1 MDKIFDGVVSM
12 ISFCD
17 EVVSMKD
24 IERYIKN
31 YYIKNYEALSKE
43 ELLILVK
50 DTLIVLNIALVG
62 YEKVLYLAC
71 CELEDKDS
79 ILFDLYDRLDTY
91 YESKDRHEWKEYLL
105 ESVKDDE

>member
-1 MDKIFDGVVSM
+1 MR
-12 ISFCD
+12 
-17 EVVSMKD
+17 E
-24 IERYIKN
+24 IEKLIEN
-31 YYIKNYEALSKE
+31 YYIKHYEDLSKD
-43 ELLILVK
+43 ELLVMFK

>member
-1 MDKIFDGVVSM
+1 M
-12 ISFCD
+12 I
-17 EVVSMKD
+17 MKD
-24 IERYIKN
+24 IDEFMEYCNR
-31 YYIKNYEALSKE
+31 LDHQS
-43 ELLILVK
+43 LIN
-50 DTLIVLNIALVG
+50 LIEGMYVEDIMEQARIDRLNKAF
-62 YEKVLYLAC
+62 ELAC

>member
-1 MDKIFDGVVSM
+1 MR
-12 ISFCD
+12 
-17 EVVSMKD
+17 E
-24 IERYIKN
+24 IEKLIEN
-31 YYIKNYEALSKE
+31 YYIKHYEDLSKD
-43 ELLILVK
+43 ELLVMFK

-91 YESKDRHEWKEYLL
+91 YESKDRHEWKEYFL
-105 ESVKDDE
+105 ESVEADE